1 MQYLQKGDGFMSKES
16 LRNKEQYT
24 FDDLCEL
31 MEILCAPDGC
41 PWDSVQ
47 THTSIRNNFIEE
59 TYEAIEGIDK
69 NDPAI
74 MQEELG
80 DVLLQ
85 VMLHCEIAKK
95 NGTFTKDEVLNELC
109 TKLIFRHPHLFAEN
123 YSAESP
129 EQAIANWEALK
140 KKEKGFGS
148 GAQVVSSVSAALPA
162 LMRAQKLSS
171 KAQKNGLIVA
181 QSTTDEVCESAK
193 LLQQAVNE
201 GSKEQQQ
208 KALGQLLFNIC
219 SLASTLD
226 INAEQAL
233 FVQNVEF
240 CDNIC
245 ANCSNE
251 SENI

>member
-1 MQYLQKGDGFMSKES
+1 MSKES
-16 LRNKEQYT
+16 LKNKTQYT

-123 YSAESP
+123 FEADSP
-129 EQAIANWEALK
+129 DQAIANWEALK

-162 LMRAQKLSS
+162 LMRSQKLST
-171 KAQKNGLIVA
+171 KALKNELIDSLATPKDVALKAEKLQRAAQEGTKEEQK
-181 QSTTDEVCESAK
+181 
-193 LLQQAVNE
+193 
-201 GSKEQQQ
+201 
-208 KALGQLLFNIC
+208 KALGELLFTAC
-219 SLASTLD
+219 SLAGTLD
-226 INAEQAL
+226 INAEEAL

-240 CDNIC
+240 CENIC
-245 ANCSNE
+245 ADCSK
-251 SENI
+251 

>member
-1 MQYLQKGDGFMSKES
+1 MSKES
-16 LRNKEQYT
+16 LKNKKQYT
-24 FDDLCEL
+24 FEDLTEL
-31 MEILCAPDGC
+31 LEILCAPDGC

-59 TYEAIEGIDK
+59 TYEAVEGIDK

-95 NGTFTKDEVLNELC
+95 NGTFTKDDVLNELC

-123 YSAESP
+123 YQADSP
-129 EQAIANWEALK
+129 DQAIANWEALK

-162 LMRAQKLSS
+162 LMRSQKLST
-171 KAQKNGLIVA
+171 KALKNQLIDSLA
-181 QSTTDEVCESAK
+181 TTTDVALRMEE
-193 LLQQAVNE
+193 LQKAVTS
-201 GSKEQQQ
+201 GSKEEQ
-208 KALGQLLFNIC
+208 KRAIGQLLFTTC
-219 SLASTLD
+219 SLAGALD
-226 INAEQAL
+226 INAEEAL

-240 CDNIC
+240 CENIC
-245 ANCSNE
+245 ANCSNQM
-251 SENI
+251 